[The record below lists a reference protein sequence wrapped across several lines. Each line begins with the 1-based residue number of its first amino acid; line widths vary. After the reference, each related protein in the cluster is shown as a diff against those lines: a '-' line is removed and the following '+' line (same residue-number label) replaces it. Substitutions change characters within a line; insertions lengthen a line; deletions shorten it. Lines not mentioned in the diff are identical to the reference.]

1 MGAAGFETEGAMVP
15 PHYTPAE
22 GDFIKVLNASYEAYS
37 GNKGGCYSMGG
48 GTYVHDVPGGVAFGV
63 VMPGEDVRMHG
74 ANERIKVEDLVTAAK
89 IFAQAIA
96 DVCGK

>member
-1 MGAAGFETEGAMVP
+1 MIP

-22 GDFIKVLNASYEAYS
+22 GDFIRTLNRSYETYS
-37 GNKGGCYSMGG
+37 GHKGGCYSMGG

-74 ANERIKVEDLVTAAK
+74 ANERIRVEDLLTAAK
-89 IFAQAIA
+89 IFAQAIV
-96 DVCGK
+96 DLCGEA